1 MGQIFRFRKETEA
14 ALKLLQ
20 EHKQELEERY
30 GVTRLGIFGSV
41 ARSDVDVVVEMSP
54 DLFGRVRL
62 KEELETILGTKVD
75 LVRYWRR
82 MNHYLKRRIDREAHY
97 V

>member
-1 MGQIFRFRKETEA
+1 MRREA
-14 ALKLLQ
+14 ALKVLR
-20 EHKQELEERY
+20 EHKQWFEERY

-41 ARSDVDVVVEMSP
+41 ARDEAADESDVDAVVEMVP
-54 DLFGRVRL
+54 DLFGRVSL
-62 KEELETILGTKVD
+62 KEELEAILGAKVD

-82 MNHYLKRRIDREAHY
+82 MNHYLKRRIGREVHY

>member
-1 MGQIFRFRKETEA
+1 
-14 ALKLLQ
+14 
-20 EHKQELEERY
+20 LEERY

-41 ARSDVDVVVEMSP
+41 ARDEATYKSDVDVVVEMAP
-54 DLFGRVRL
+54 DLFGRVSL
-62 KEELETILGTKVD
+62 KEELETILVAKVD

-82 MNHYLKRRIDREAHY
+82 MNHYLKSRIDRDAHY

>member
-1 MGQIFRFRKETEA
+1 MRRDA

-20 EHKQELEERY
+20 EHKQELKERY

-41 ARSDVDVVVEMSP
+41 AS
-54 DLFGRVRL
+54 
-62 KEELETILGTKVD
+62 D

-82 MNHYLKRRIDREAHY
+82 MNHYLKRRIDTEAHY